1 MDKEPE
7 GAGNSRRRLV
17 SLYGNQQSL
26 IVLFMLKKV
35 CLKRYGEIKEGDK
48 EEADTWVRRVPRLI
62 DSTSFPSA

>member
-1 MDKEPE
+1 MLDKEPE

-26 IVLFMLKKV
+26 ILLFMLKKV

-48 EEADTWVRRVPRLI
+48 EEADT
-62 DSTSFPSA
+62 